1 MTCVCAMSDAWVCPQ
16 VATSWRGSRS
26 VVEFRACSTST
37 VYVPVPRT
45 VYGRL
50 DYIAGMR
57 RMGVR
62 TRTCKQKHTQ
72 SASPQTWEMAQRAL
86 RLTGSHRISP
96 VSPPKLQTRST
107 RRHAPGHNRKVA
119 RPITSRTLLPATT
132 WDVKHYG
139 PILAWVHEARQ
150 RHLTH
155 QIKSDGAQFTLR

>member
-26 VVEFRACSTST
+26 VVEFRACSTS

-57 RMGVR
+57 RTGVR

-72 SASPQTWEMAQRAL
+72 SASL
-86 RLTGSHRISP
+86 RLTGLGKWLSALSGSP
-96 VSPPKLQTRST
+96 VSPPKLQTRPAH
-107 RRHAPGHNRKVA
+107 RHAPGHNLKVA

-132 WDVKHYG
+132 WDVKHYCMDLSWHG
-139 PILAWVHEARQ
+139 S
-150 RHLTH
+150 TN
-155 QIKSDGAQFTLR
+155 DT